1 MADRDELIRRRPL
14 VAEVAA
20 LRSGER
26 DPLAHVERTCDRIAA
41 IDGRIRAF
49 VAEPDRRGRLR
60 AEAAAVRAR
69 WPEPAGRPALF
80 GVPVGVKDIMHAD
93 GLATGAGSA
102 VPAGELTGEQS
113 TVVARLRA
121 AGAVVAGKTVTAEF
135 AVTAPGPTRNP
146 HHLDHSPGGSS
157 SGSAA
162 AVAAGM
168 VPLAVGTQTV
178 GSMIRPAA
186 YCGVVGF
193 KPSYDRVPVA
203 GVIANAPSLDT
214 LGLFAADVAGV
225 AHAAAVV
232 CDDWRADAAREATGA
247 GRALPVLGVATGP
260 YLDRADADAVAAF
273 DRQVERLRAAGFTVR
288 RVPFMP
294 DFDAVYAQQF
304 VVNRYEVA
312 RTHAQWFPRFGHLYR
327 PETVAAIRQ
336 GQQVAEA
343 DYAAA
348 REHQRAFRDRVH
360 ATLAAEGI
368 DLWITPAATGTAPR
382 GLATTGNSVM
392 CLPWS
397 YAGVPA
403 LTVPAGSLAPGLP
416 LGVQCVAR
424 AGADEEL
431 LGWAPAIEAVTTTD
445 ATAIDNAIDN
455 ATDAAA
461 GTG

>member
-1 MADRDELIRRRPL
+1 M
-14 VAEVAA
+14 VAEAAA

-26 DPLAHVERTCDRIAA
+26 DPLAHVEQTCDRIAA
-41 IDGRIRAF
+41 IDGRIHAF

-60 AEAAAVRAR
+60 AEAAEVRAR
-69 WPEPAGRPALF
+69 WPEPAEWPALY

-113 TVVARLRA
+113 TVVTRLRA

-146 HHLDHSPGGSS
+146 HHFDHSPGGSS

-168 VPLAVGTQTV
+168 VPLAIVTQTV

-193 KPSYDRVPVA
+193 KPSYGRVPVT

-214 LGLFAADVAGV
+214 LGLFAADLAGV
-225 AHAAAVV
+225 AHAAVVV
-232 CDDWRADAAREATGA
+232 CDCWRPEAAREATGA
-247 GRALPVLGVATGP
+247 GRALPVLGVPTGP
-260 YLDRADADAVAAF
+260 YLDRADADALAAF
-273 DRQVERLRAAGFTVR
+273 DARVERLRAAGFTVR
-288 RVPFMP
+288 RVPLMV
-294 DFDAVYAQQF
+294 DFDVVYAQQF

-312 RTHAQWFPRFGHLYR
+312 RTHAEWFPRFGDLYR

-336 GQQVAEA
+336 GQAVAEA

-348 REHQRAFRDRVH
+348 REHQRAFRDRVY
-360 ATLAAEGI
+360 ATLAAEGV

-431 LGWAPAIEAVTTTD
+431 LSWAPAIEA
-445 ATAIDNAIDN
+445 ATVMETAAATPI

-461 GTG
+461 GPA